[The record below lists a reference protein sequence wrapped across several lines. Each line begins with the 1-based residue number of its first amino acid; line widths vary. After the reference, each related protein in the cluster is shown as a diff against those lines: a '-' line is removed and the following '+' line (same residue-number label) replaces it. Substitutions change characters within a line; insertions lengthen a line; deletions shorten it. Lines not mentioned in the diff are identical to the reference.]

1 MKRKARRIPRGGALA
16 WIRSVYA
23 SLAPAEQK
31 VAGFCLREPERVVY
45 MSVTELADACG
56 VGESTVIRFAHAVG
70 FSGYQELKLTLATDA
85 ALAPGA
91 EGRVSPRDPM
101 DVFVDK
107 MTRFN
112 VRVLEDTA
120 HLLDLRQL
128 EAAID
133 ALTQA
138 RRIEF
143 YGVGASGY
151 TALDAKY
158 KFLRIGKA
166 CDALSDS
173 HLQAMSAANLREGDV
188 AVGISHSGS
197 TQDTVKSVTI
207 AKEHGAT
214 VICITGAA
222 RSPITRV
229 ADITLLTSSVE
240 SPLEGGALRTK
251 IAQIHVLDLLY
262 TGVSMRLDTQ
272 AQEAIERTARAVLD
286 WPPRLR

>member
-1 MKRKARRIPRGGALA
+1 PLCPYSTLFRSLA

-31 VAGFCLREPERVVY
+31 VADFCLREPERVVY

-112 VRVLEDTA
+112 VRILEDTA

-173 HLQAMSAANLREGDV
+173 HLQAMSADNLREGDEIGR
-188 AVGISHSGS
+188 A
-197 TQDTVKSVTI
+197 
-207 AKEHGAT
+207 
-214 VICITGAA
+214 
-222 RSPITRV
+222 
-229 ADITLLTSSVE
+229 
-240 SPLEGGALRTK
+240 
-251 IAQIHVLDLLY
+251 HV
-262 TGVSMRLDTQ
+262 
-272 AQEAIERTARAVLD
+272 
-286 WPPRLR
+286 